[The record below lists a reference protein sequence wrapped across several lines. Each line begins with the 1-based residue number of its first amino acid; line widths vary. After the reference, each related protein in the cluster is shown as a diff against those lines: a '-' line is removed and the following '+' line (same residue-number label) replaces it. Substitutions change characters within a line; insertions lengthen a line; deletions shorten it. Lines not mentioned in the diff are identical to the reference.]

1 MRDRYRAPAS
11 EPARGLLFGT
21 LEVMRT
27 RAVLACLALLAIAG
41 CNTPSIPIP
50 PPEPANMVF
59 EVDVAVGESTF
70 RYPPNDNYA
79 DAIVFVFNRDAG
91 TGVID
96 TARSDGSVGPT
107 APFPTEDGDEIAVTF
122 EAEEQV
128 VSTCIV
134 LRDGAASGTEY
145 CGY

>member
-1 MRDRYRAPAS
+1 MRIRAA
-11 EPARGLLFGT
+11 LL
-21 LEVMRT
+21 
-27 RAVLACLALLAIAG
+27 VLLLALIGAG
-41 CNTPSIPIP
+41 CVTPSIPIP

-59 EVDVAVGESTF
+59 DLDLELGESTF
-70 RYPPNDNYA
+70 SYPANSNYA
-79 DAIVFVFNRDAG
+79 DAVVYVFNRDAG

-96 TARSDGSVGPT
+96 TARADGSVGPT
-107 APFPTEDGDEIAVTF
+107 AAFPTAEGDEIAITF
-122 EAEEQV
+122 EAEQQV

>member
-1 MRDRYRAPAS
+1 MRIRA
-11 EPARGLLFGT
+11 T
-21 LEVMRT
+21 LT
-27 RAVLACLALLAIAG
+27 CLVLLAIAG

-50 PPEPANMVF
+50 PPEPASMEF

-70 RYPPNDNYA
+70 SYPMNSNYS
-79 DAIVFVFNRDAG
+79 DAIVYVFNRDAG

-96 TARSDGSVGPT
+96 TARGDGSVGPT
-107 APFPTEDGDEIAVTF
+107 APFPTEEGDEIAVTF

>member
-1 MRDRYRAPAS
+1 MRA
-11 EPARGLLFGT
+11 
-21 LEVMRT
+21 
-27 RAVLACLALLAIAG
+27 AVLVFLMLAAIGG

-50 PPEPANMVF
+50 PPSPEAMVF
-59 EVDVAVGESTF
+59 EVDIAVGESTF
-70 RYPPNDNYA
+70 EYPPDSNYI
-79 DAIVFVFNRDAG
+79 DAIVYVFNRDAG

-122 EAEEQV
+122 EAEAQV

-134 LRDGAASGTEY
+134 LRDGAVSGTEY